1 MKQRLSDTKIGKK
14 IAIIGWCIGIPA
26 LLIMFLCNREPASK
40 KQFQSPTPIYIQ
52 NNQIIKPFP
61 ACISQAKFDE
71 MIQLS
76 VRNDYAGI
84 EYLNKRGV
92 CFEMAKG
99 AHVSVL
105 DRHKFRLYK
114 NDGTH
119 IDLYTA
125 YEFLITRP

>member
-14 IAIIGWCIGIPA
+14 LAIIGWCIGIPA

-40 KQFQSPTPIYIQ
+40 KQSQSPTPIYIQ

-84 EYLNKRGV
+84 EYLNKRGF
-92 CFEMAKG
+92 CFEMARG
-99 AHVSVL
+99 TRVSVL